1 MRIAGFPVVLFVLGL
16 ATGALKVQSANNAD
30 VSCEDSIKKLIPNKW
45 EDTCNAKP
53 GCCFDVRAR
62 PSLSCSRVITTSS
75 RVMEATRGT
84 GPGGT

>member
-53 GCCFDVRAR
+53 GCCFDVR
-62 PSLSCSRVITTSS
+62 SS

-84 GPGGT
+84 GSGGT